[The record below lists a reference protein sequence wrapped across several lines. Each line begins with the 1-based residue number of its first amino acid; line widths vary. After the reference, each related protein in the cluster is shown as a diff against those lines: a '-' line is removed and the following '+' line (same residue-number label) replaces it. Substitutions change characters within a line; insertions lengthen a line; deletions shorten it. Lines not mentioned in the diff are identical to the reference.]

1 MQDPSGF
8 TAPPLPSAFPTL
20 TASSSPSRGST
31 TVGGARSEL
40 SLGTF
45 FNPSHSLP
53 RQSPRS
59 SSSRGTTPSLMMIG
73 QKRPGPTVSV
83 AEDVG
88 SVMDLSS
95 NEDEEGEVE
104 EEEEE
109 DGEGEGEGEEEEF
122 QMEDDD
128 VDSPLSVATT
138 STTRIHGQAY
148 HRHQGISPSAT
159 ATSDHKTRSKLTA
172 KAGRL
177 LSSKAKGK
185 GKASSQNNDETN
197 RAAARD
203 DDECDQKEKMGMPRK
218 NGNDKKKKAG
228 RACAPCQKAHLTCD
242 DARPCARCVK
252 KNRASECHDGTR
264 KKAKY
269 LQEVPD
275 ELLERKQ
282 SNPFLQASGSHSGHE
297 PMLSG
302 GEDGT
307 PLSGIAGDSPEMLMR
322 GTSQAQPDPPQPTLS
337 FDPLPFYDASAFANE
352 FGSEAANL
360 EYAILSTMLNG
371 NGFSIDGSNFN
382 PGAADAGGSGGGGE
396 VQGMRGQDGSVSGAQ
411 SILLQSPLDQS
422 VHGAPPGTNGQ
433 ASTSMNIG
441 EETPVTSFFG
451 GYRTDTTGGPQ
462 HLASP
467 TMNPNVM
474 SPPRLQDTA
483 RDLFPSVGVEVER
496 RTSSS
501 NDVNTSGFGGGN
513 LLFASQG
520 VVSEPNTT
528 AAASTTTSGGPTA
541 STSAAPVDAGGP
553 SARPSVMTM
562 TGEQAYRA
570 VTKPYPYAQSYHY
583 LVKHLKHRFEKNDIL
598 RIVRA
603 LATFRPSLIALQMP
617 LTEEDETFVERTFQR
632 TLVELN
638 KLISF
643 SGTPTVVWRRTGEIC
658 LVGTEFGLLTGWQ
671 RNELVGNK
679 FIFELMDPSSVV
691 EYYESFAKHAFE
703 STTLASS
710 GLVSFPHACRVP
722 VPAAA
727 QPQLDN
733 IQIHTTQPHTKPSN
747 ERTDPQ
753 KLASM
758 EPQALINRLPDA
770 IQQFRERLSMLRPP
784 QEFFDI
790 SRVNR
795 PADMGVAS
803 QRISYNTKHFS
814 GNYIVLIL
822 LLAIYSLLTNPLL
835 LIAIGFLAGGF
846 IGITRFITEPVEIAG
861 TVITPKT
868 CYTALLIIGIPILWI
883 AAPIATF
890 FWLVG
895 SSSVLILAH
904 AAIMEPGVES
914 EYGSVQ
920 TV

>member
-1 MQDPSGF
+1 MHDPSGF

-31 TVGGARSEL
+31 TVGGARNEL

-53 RQSPRS
+53 RPSPSS

-95 NEDEEGEVE
+95 NED
-104 EEEEE
+104 
-109 DGEGEGEGEEEEF
+109 GEGEAEEDEEEEEEEF

-138 STTRIHGQAY
+138 STTGIQGQAY
-148 HRHQGISPSAT
+148 HHQGISPSTT
-159 ATSDHKTRSKLTA
+159 ATSDHKTRSKPAA
-172 KAGRL
+172 KAGRS

-197 RAAARD
+197 RAAASLLLAA
-203 DDECDQKEKMGMPRK
+203 EGVTTTNAMGKKKMGTSRK

-282 SNPFLQASGSHSGHE
+282 SNPFFQASESHPGHE

-307 PLSGIAGDSPEMLMR
+307 PLSGIAGDSPEMPMR
-322 GTSQAQPDPPQPTLS
+322 EISQAQPDPPQPTLS
-337 FDPLPFYDASAFANE
+337 FDPLPFYDTSAFTNE

-382 PGAADAGGSGGGGE
+382 PGAAGAGGGGGGGGL
-396 VQGMRGQDGSVSGAQ
+396 QSMRAPDGSVSGAQ
-411 SILLQSPLDQS
+411 SILLQSPLDQG
-422 VHGAPPGTNGQ
+422 VHGGSTNGQ
-433 ASTSMNIG
+433 ASTSTNVG
-441 EETPVTSFFG
+441 GETPVTSFFG
-451 GYRTDTTGGPQ
+451 GYRTDTTDGPQ
-462 HLASP
+462 HSASP

-483 RDLFPSVGVEVER
+483 RDLFPSVGAEVER

-501 NDVNTSGFGGGN
+501 NDVNTGGFGGGD

-528 AAASTTTSGGPTA
+528 AAASATTSGVPTA
-541 STSAAPVDAGGP
+541 STSAAPADAGGP
-553 SARPSVMTM
+553 SARPSVMTL

-703 STTLASS
+703 ST
-710 GLVSFPHACRVP
+710 
-722 VPAAA
+722 
-727 QPQLDN
+727 
-733 IQIHTTQPHTKPSN
+733 
-747 ERTDPQ
+747 
-753 KLASM
+753 
-758 EPQALINRLPDA
+758 
-770 IQQFRERLSMLRPP
+770 
-784 QEFFDI
+784 
-790 SRVNR
+790 
-795 PADMGVAS
+795 
-803 QRISYNTKHFS
+803 
-814 GNYIVLIL
+814 
-822 LLAIYSLLTNPLL
+822 
-835 LIAIGFLAGGF
+835 
-846 IGITRFITEPVEIAG
+846 
-861 TVITPKT
+861 
-868 CYTALLIIGIPILWI
+868 
-883 AAPIATF
+883 
-890 FWLVG
+890 
-895 SSSVLILAH
+895 SSSVEMQCVVLGPKGRPVPCAMCFTIRRSVKEYLICRGQ
-904 AAIMEPGVES
+904 MTYS
-914 EYGSVQ
+914 K
-920 TV
+920 